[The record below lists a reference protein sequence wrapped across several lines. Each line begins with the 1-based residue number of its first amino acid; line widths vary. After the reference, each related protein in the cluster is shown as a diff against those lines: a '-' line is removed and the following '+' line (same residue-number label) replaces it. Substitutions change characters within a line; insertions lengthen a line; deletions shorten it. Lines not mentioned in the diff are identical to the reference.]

1 MKRKKTPTS
10 FPSNNPNRPLKEI
23 EMKRFAFLV
32 LFLALTGLTAGCAG
46 GLKYSK
52 GVNALGE
59 KLYLGSAEIESTDAF
74 KNYSRSPKGEADKQ
88 RYLFERLK
96 AAEGFEFYHD
106 GSWYNALEAYR
117 GGMWLMS
124 HRYKKG
130 FPTRDFIKQH
140 IERSDAGNLHLVR
153 YPDGSL
159 QIGSYILYNELD
171 LLEEKTA

>member
-1 MKRKKTPTS
+1 M
-10 FPSNNPNRPLKEI
+10 NRS
-23 EMKRFAFLV
+23 V
-32 LFLALTGLTAGCAG
+32 FLALFLILTSLSSGCAG

-59 KLYLGSAEIESTDAF
+59 KLYMGTADIESTVAF
-74 KNYSRSPKGEADKQ
+74 ENYSRSPQGEADKQ

-96 AAEGFEFYHD
+96 SAEGFEFYHD

-117 GGMWLMS
+117 GGMWLMR
-124 HRYKKG
+124 HRYKKD

-140 IERSDAGNLHLVR
+140 VERSDAGNLHLVK

-171 LLEEKTA
+171 LLESKTAKH